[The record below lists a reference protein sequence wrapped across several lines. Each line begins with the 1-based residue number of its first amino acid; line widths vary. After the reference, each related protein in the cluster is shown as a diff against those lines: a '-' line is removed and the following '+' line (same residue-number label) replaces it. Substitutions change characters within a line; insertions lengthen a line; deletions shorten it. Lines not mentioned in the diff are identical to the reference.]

1 MSADY
6 PIAWSIAGSD
16 SGGGAGIQ
24 ADLHVFS
31 AFGVHGCSITTA
43 ITAQNTC
50 GIQKQ
55 LPLPDE
61 IIQAQWQSVEEDLPA
76 RAIKSGMLA
85 ESVACIIPLIQSLD
99 VPLICDPVMFSTS
112 GDALFA
118 ADQRSLFIEE
128 LLPYTHLITPNYQEA
143 RLLLN
148 TTSLS
153 GEAMVDALLTKGAKA
168 VLLTGGDESSPYC
181 TDLFATADTR
191 FRLESPRIDTRATH
205 GTGCALS
212 AAITAALALGQSLRE
227 ALITAKTYLN
237 QLLDQSIA
245 LGQGKGPMC
254 FTPPCN
260 EAHYRPNII

>member
-76 RAIKSGMLA
+76 RAIKTGMLA
-85 ESVACIIPLIQSLD
+85 ESVACIIPLIQSLE

-118 ADQRSLFIEE
+118 ADQRSLFVEE

-168 VLLTGGDESSPYC
+168 VLLTGGDESSP
-181 TDLFATADTR
+181 TAPIS
-191 FRLESPRIDTRATH
+191 LPLLTRA
-205 GTGCALS
+205 S
-212 AAITAALALGQSLRE
+212 V
-227 ALITAKTYLN
+227 
-237 QLLDQSIA
+237 
-245 LGQGKGPMC
+245 
-254 FTPPCN
+254 
-260 EAHYRPNII
+260 

>member
-1 MSADY
+1 M
-6 PIAWSIAGSD
+6 AGSD

-24 ADLHVFS
+24 SYLQVFS
-31 AFGVHGCSITTA
+31 AFVVHGCSVTTA

-50 GIQKQ
+50 GIQQQ
-55 LPLPDE
+55 LALPDE

-76 RAIKSGMLA
+76 RAIKTGMLA

-99 VPLICDPVMFSTS
+99 VPLICDPVMFATS

-118 ADQRSLFIEE
+118 AEQRALFVDEF
-128 LLPYTHLITPNYQEA
+128 LPYTHLITPNYQEA

-148 TTSLS
+148 TSSLS
-153 GEAMVDALLTKGAKA
+153 EDAMADALLAKGAQA
-168 VLLTGGDESSPYC
+168 VLLTGGDENSPYC
-181 TDLFATADTR
+181 TDLFATHDTR
-191 FRLESPRIDTRATH
+191 FRLESPRVDTRATH
-205 GTGCALS
+205 GTGCTLS

-237 QLLDQSIA
+237 QLLDQSIE
-245 LGQGKGPMC
+245 LGHGKGPMR

-260 EAHYRPNII
+260 EAHYRPNMI